1 MSIFSRSVLGL
12 VVLVGVAFLPGWQ
25 VAGQGGSNAPDLS
38 LFFRS
43 ASTDTDEAEDA
54 LEEIAASWH
63 DGYVPIFRD
72 LMRLMTPPLNP
83 PPRTAPFDPSGRRP
97 GGGRNGA
104 GPVDFPQREA
114 PEAPSTMVWR
124 RLGRFIAD
132 QTPLRLR
139 GQGSDLAAIQQWMW
153 AQPYQPHPDYALF
166 KGIWYGRIDPRFTDF
181 FPDGVA
187 ATIRLDEIDWG
198 GVPVNGIPPLVYPPH
213 AAAGDAEAAYL
224 DNDDIVFGLA
234 VNNAARA
241 YPQRVLAWH
250 EMALDTLWNTF
261 EGVPVVGRGDIELTI
276 VYFTLCGT
284 VIPYESTVDGEQVT
298 FGTSGLLYRSNKL
311 MFERRWAMLRQTVC
325 GTRLRGS
332 RSLDGVSIPVSS
344 SPTVLS

>member
-1 MSIFSRSVLGL
+1 MLGL
-12 VVLVGVAFLPGWQ
+12 VVLVGVAFPGWQ

-38 LFFRS
+38 QFFRS
-43 ASTDTDEAEDA
+43 ASTETDEAEDA

-72 LMRLMTPPLNP
+72 LMRLMTPPSNP
-83 PPRTAPFDPSGRRP
+83 PPRSAPFDPSGRRP

-114 PEAPSTMVWR
+114 LEAPSTMVWR

-166 KGIWYGRIDPRFTDF
+166 KGIWYGRIDPRFTDL

-241 YPQRVLAWH
+241 YPQRILAWH
-250 EMALDTLWNTF
+250 EMALDTLGASLSWS
-261 EGVPVVGRGDIELTI
+261 PVDAAPTACMTLVTSYLYDDSRMTVLQTSTASSGGLRRTRSSPNQIRLLRVSGRRLSGR
-276 VYFTLCGT
+276 
-284 VIPYESTVDGEQVT
+284 
-298 FGTSGLLYRSNKL
+298 SGLG
-311 MFERRWAMLRQTVC
+311 
-325 GTRLRGS
+325 GTRSFQKPG
-332 RSLDGVSIPVSS
+332 
-344 SPTVLS
+344 